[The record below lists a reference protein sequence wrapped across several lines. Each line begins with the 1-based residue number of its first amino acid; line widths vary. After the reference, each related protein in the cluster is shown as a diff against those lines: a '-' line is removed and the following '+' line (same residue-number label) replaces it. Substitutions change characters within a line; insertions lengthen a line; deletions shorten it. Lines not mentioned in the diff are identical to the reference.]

1 MCKMYNFTKLKQR
14 CKCGKFIKKEENERR
29 NCANKT
35 NVHYS
40 FTICMYFVHK
50 YLILYNQF
58 ERTYT
63 EDVVMTPLHIKF
75 FHNNRPGSYC
85 RGTPRFRA
93 YLKSIPA
100 ISTLWSVLKKA
111 FLQSA
116 RSGACLK
123 KAFCKICVT
132 ICGRICLN
140 MPLFKRQI
148 LNSDA

>member
-111 FLQSA
+111 FLQSV
-116 RSGACLK
+116 RSGTCLK
-123 KAFCKICVT
+123 KAFCKICVI

>member
-85 RGTPRFRA
+85 RGTPR
-93 YLKSIPA
+93 L
-100 ISTLWSVLKKA
+100 
-111 FLQSA
+111 
-116 RSGACLK
+116 
-123 KAFCKICVT
+123 
-132 ICGRICLN
+132 GRIY
-140 MPLFKRQI
+140 MPLARLQEVFYVIGNYSVMFLLHKKTLRE
-148 LNSDA
+148 DATRCMRNTLKDFICN

>member
-14 CKCGKFIKKEENERR
+14 CKCGKFIKKDENERR

-40 FTICMYFVHK
+40 LTICMYFVHK

-93 YLKSIPA
+93 YLKKHSCNLHA
-100 ISTLWSVLKKA
+100 LE
-111 FLQSA
+111 
-116 RSGACLK
+116 
-123 KAFCKICVT
+123 
-132 ICGRICLN
+132 RI
-140 MPLFKRQI
+140 
-148 LNSDA
+148 

>member
-85 RGTPRFRA
+85 RGTPRFRT
-93 YLKSIPA
+93 YLK
-100 ISTLWSVLKKA
+100 KH
-111 FLQSA
+111 
-116 RSGACLK
+116 
-123 KAFCKICVT
+123 FCKMCVT

>member
-1 MCKMYNFTKLKQR
+1 MKRQIVQINQ
-14 CKCGKFIKKEENERR
+14 KFIN
-29 NCANKT
+29 
-35 NVHYS
+35 S
-40 FTICMYFVHK
+40 SYFVHK

-58 ERTYT
+58 ERTHT

-111 FLQSA
+111 FLQSV
-116 RSGACLK
+116 RSGTCLK
-123 KAFCKICVT
+123 KVFCKMCVT
-132 ICGRICLN
+132 ILGKICLN

-148 LNSDA
+148 LHSDA

>member
-93 YLKSIPA
+93 YLK
-100 ISTLWSVLKKA
+100 
-111 FLQSA
+111 
-116 RSGACLK
+116 